1 MPEDNV
7 EVQGGLPVSVGKT
20 GAVSP
25 IGKIALDPTQ
35 TSEILRNMQ
44 AMIDERTSPLAELS
58 KGLEGASAWAVP
70 SLGGQKAQ
78 ALATVNEQQSK
89 QAQELFNMRTQM
101 AAYKAAQAQAE
112 RFKQRAAGQ
121 IGGGAATAGPRG
133 TTEATIP
140 PQVQQEIHVATGIPL
155 THIYV
160 ANADAHDDA
169 SGDEP
174 TSDEN
179 ESPVLDNPD
188 MKTTVGGQ
196 EHVGLKKVDSL
207 LKELGRDR
215 NTGTQYKGVNDN
227 ILAKSSPD
235 NGKAETT
242 ADLPQGK
249 TSPVGSRQN
258 KIPSPVRGKR

>member
-1 MPEDNV
+1 M
-7 EVQGGLPVSVGKT
+7 KT
-20 GAVSP
+20 FKEYLTESKKTFGFR
-25 IGKIALDPTQ
+25 IKIADHELDGETLDKIQRGLSAFNLFDMTKTQ
-35 TSEILRNMQ
+35 SQPITRYREF
-44 AMIDERTSPLAELS
+44 A
-58 KGLEGASAWAVP
+58 K
-70 SLGGQKAQ
+70 LGPVGCEMFTV
-78 ALATVNEQQSK
+78 ATNYP
-89 QAQELFNMRTQM
+89 A
-101 AAYKAAQAQAE
+101 
-112 RFKQRAAGQ
+112 
-121 IGGGAATAGPRG
+121 
-133 TTEATIP
+133 IP

-196 EHVGLKKVDSL
+196 EHVGLKKVESL